1 MVREAL
7 RERFLETLK
16 ESGGSAGNSRLR
28 SELGWQEDTYWT
40 VHAAL
45 VEEGAVVSGRGRV
58 CGPGQRGE
66 TPTSDA
72 GAASLGGQA
81 RR

>member
-16 ESGGSAGNSRLR
+16 KSGGSAGNSRLR
-28 SELGWQEDTYWT
+28 SELGWQKDTYWT

-45 VEEGAVVSGRGRV
+45 VEEGAVVAGRGRGGSV
-58 CGPGQRGE
+58 GKRNLWTAVFRMFQ
-66 TPTSDA
+66 PTA
-72 GAASLGGQA
+72 
-81 RR
+81 